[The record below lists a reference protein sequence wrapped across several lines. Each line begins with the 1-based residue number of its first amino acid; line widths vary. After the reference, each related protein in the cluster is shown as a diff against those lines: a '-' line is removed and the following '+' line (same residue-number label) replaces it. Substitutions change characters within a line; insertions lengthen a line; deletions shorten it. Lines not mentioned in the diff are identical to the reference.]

1 MKFRNEL
8 EEALEAAHDR
18 RRNILLDSVT
28 KEERLLQGNMILEEE
43 VLETRKRAEDEL
55 LNAKQLAH
63 NAKQEADRLT
73 SVNQLL
79 QSEVDR

>member
-1 MKFRNEL
+1 
-8 EEALEAAHDR
+8 
-18 RRNILLDSVT
+18 
-28 KEERLLQGNMILEEE
+28 MILEEE
-43 VLETRKRAEDEL
+43 VQETRKRAEDEL

-63 NAKQEADRLT
+63 NAKQEAERLT

>member
-1 MKFRNEL
+1 M
-8 EEALEAAHDR
+8 
-18 RRNILLDSVT
+18 T

-63 NAKQEADRLT
+63 NAKQESDRLT